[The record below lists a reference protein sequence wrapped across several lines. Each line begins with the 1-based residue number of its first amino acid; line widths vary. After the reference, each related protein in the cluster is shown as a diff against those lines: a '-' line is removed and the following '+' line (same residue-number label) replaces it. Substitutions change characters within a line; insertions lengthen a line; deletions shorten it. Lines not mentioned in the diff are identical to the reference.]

1 MTKHDFASV
10 KDMTLSFRFFK
21 FALRDILNIDA
32 FRSAKENST
41 SKTFLDDVERLE
53 NEIEESIKKLRRMKE
68 HLEKGKKAFKEAQE
82 KSVKVVKRGGN
93 LKQYNLYG
101 VKFFTTPK
109 TMERIHRMSEIE
121 VNGTFDKRSFGEKIE
136 YTLKQGFVDYSKF
149 EMALGV
155 IDVSIEQYARLA
167 EDKEIVFDATWNVEE
182 LGDYLH
188 RGGMVFTVDDKEEE
202 EICKDGEKYRQ
213 ACIELGKSELE
224 RGGIILFPNIGTL
237 TILNW

>member
-1 MTKHDFASV
+1 MTKNDFKSI
-10 KDMTLSFRFFK
+10 KEMTLSFRFFK
-21 FALRDILNIDA
+21 FALRDILDIDV

-121 VNGTFDKRSFGEKIE
+121 VNGTFDKRSFDEKIE

-167 EDKEIVFDATWNVEE
+167 EDKEIVFDTVMSVED
-182 LGDYLH
+182 LGDDLH
-188 RGGMVFTVDDKEEE
+188 HGGMVFSIDEEEEE

-224 RGGIILFPNIGTL
+224 RGGLILFPNIGL
-237 TILNW
+237 FTILNW